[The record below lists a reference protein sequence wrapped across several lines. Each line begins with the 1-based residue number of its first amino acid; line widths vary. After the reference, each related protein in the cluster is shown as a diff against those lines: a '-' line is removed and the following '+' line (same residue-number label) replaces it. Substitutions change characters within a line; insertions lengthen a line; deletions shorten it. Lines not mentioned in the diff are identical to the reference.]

1 MARNADDEFLIAK
14 PRRPSLARVLCY
26 TPYCKCLCSTFLLL
40 GCIAYALLCHFKHS
54 AYSGLQPLWIHQHGA
69 CAQGYNLVPILLAV
83 MLYTIYIMEC
93 WNCRR
98 KLANMKKISIDDA
111 VKYLNLLRESIPV
124 VWWKSVN
131 YHYARRTRQIT
142 RYRNGDTLPATQVF
156 YERVDTQAAGSVF
169 IYENCGIKDITRQ
182 IAQLNKHRVTR
193 IRLSKGFVFAC
204 LQAANEFE
212 EQRTRF
218 FNENEAKDDY
228 MQVREGMELDGC
240 DFVDELLCFDSLPF
254 YLHPVIFWFF
264 SIFLLSWPLRI
275 TAECCTSLLNLQI
288 NKLFGTN
295 YLSPSSMHYTGPLT
309 RTSSI
314 RSDQLEAALM
324 DQQYFIVP
332 SYSQAILLAA
342 QQPTC
347 LFSSNYAPLTNDPYI
362 LTNYGAI
369 ANNNNDEC
377 MSLPVFPRRPLSVS
391 RSMSYSKLQP
401 ENPLLPP
408 RRPSIRT
415 PRSFSLAGLSRWS
428 SAANEY
434 QRLSSP
440 DPSDEAPPPYEV

>member
-1 MARNADDEFLIAK
+1 
-14 PRRPSLARVLCY
+14 
-26 TPYCKCLCSTFLLL
+26 
-40 GCIAYALLCHFKHS
+40 
-54 AYSGLQPLWIHQHGA
+54 
-69 CAQGYNLVPILLAV
+69 

-111 VKYLNLLRESIPV
+111 VKYLNLLRESVPV
-124 VWWKSVN
+124 VWWKSIN

-275 TAECCTSLLNLQI
+275 TAECCTSLLNLQL

-369 ANNNNDEC
+369 ANNNNNDEC

-401 ENPLLPP
+401 
-408 RRPSIRT
+408 
-415 PRSFSLAGLSRWS
+415 
-428 SAANEY
+428 
-434 QRLSSP
+434 
-440 DPSDEAPPPYEV
+440 